1 MEFLNKIKS
10 YLHLQGNIVNSV
22 NGYNQVLMTRVVND
36 IRFHLKYDE
45 LSAKALVESDQ
56 GISN

>member
-1 MEFLNKIKS
+1 MGFFKKLKS

-22 NGYNQVLMTRVVND
+22 NGYNNVLEVRTVND

-45 LSAKALVESDQ
+45 LSTKPLSE
-56 GISN
+56 